1 MQTFQ
6 KQSTADGYDNGS
18 ASSERLLPRLRDD
31 DDDVDDDDDDEYVDD
46 ARLREEHEG
55 AELFER
61 IATRSIRTKEAAR
74 SNRCVRCWHDR
85 THRCI
90 CHLIP
95 TLSSSFDDISLPM
108 SSVRFLILMHHKEYL
123 SAGDDA
129 KLLLAMLP
137 PRNAKLFVFGRI
149 GDWQAFEEELSS
161 DPMHTLTLWP
171 GDGALTIEHFL
182 TELPDN
188 SRWTK
193 LGGRTATS
201 TLAAPDADNAKMGNE
216 SATGDDDDDVG
227 DRTPMLRVVV
237 LDGVYSHARTMF
249 KTMRQRLSS
258 FPKFVALHPDTVS
271 VYHRAQKSYGAASAA
286 TVARSND
293 PEALHICT
301 VEACALLLRELAAGA
316 SVADEVADELVRAVR
331 LNNEALVHGQDVRP
345 ASGVPTSTSS
355 GAAKR
360 SRRKREARERAAAA
374 APAAAVE
381 AK

>member
-1 MQTFQ
+1 MKTFQ
-6 KQSTADGYDNGS
+6 KQSAADGNDNGS
-18 ASSERLLPRLRDD
+18 ASSEGLPSRLRDD
-31 DDDVDDDDDDEYVDD
+31 DDD
-46 ARLREEHEG
+46 ARLREEHGG
-55 AELFER
+55 AALFER

-74 SNRCVRCWHDR
+74 SNRCGRCWHDR

-95 TLSSSFDDISLPM
+95 TLPSSFDDISLPM
-108 SSVRFLILMHHKEYL
+108 SSVRFLILMHYKEYL

-182 TELPDN
+182 TELPEN
-188 SRWTK
+188 SRWKK
-193 LGGRTATS
+193 LGGRTATAAAAA
-201 TLAAPDADNAKMGNE
+201 AAPDADIAKMGNE
-216 SATGDDDDDVG
+216 SATGDDDG
-227 DRTPMLRVVV
+227 DRPPMLRVVV

-301 VEACALLLRELAAGA
+301 VEACALLLRELAGGA
-316 SVADEVADELVRAVR
+316 SAADEVADELVRAVR
-331 LNNEALVHGQDVRP
+331 MNNEALVHGPDVRP

-360 SRRKREARERAAAA
+360 SRRKREARERADAAA
-374 APAAAVE
+374 
-381 AK
+381 K

>member
-1 MQTFQ
+1 MT
-6 KQSTADGYDNGS
+6 T
-18 ASSERLLPRLRDD
+18 
-31 DDDVDDDDDDEYVDD
+31 V
-46 ARLREEHEG
+46 
-55 AELFER
+55 
-61 IATRSIRTKEAAR
+61 
-74 SNRCVRCWHDR
+74 
-85 THRCI
+85 
-90 CHLIP
+90 
-95 TLSSSFDDISLPM
+95 
-108 SSVRFLILMHHKEYL
+108 
-123 SAGDDA
+123 
-129 KLLLAMLP
+129 
-137 PRNAKLFVFGRI
+137 
-149 GDWQAFEEELSS
+149 
-161 DPMHTLTLWP
+161 
-171 GDGALTIEHFL
+171 
-182 TELPDN
+182 
-188 SRWTK
+188 
-193 LGGRTATS
+193 
-201 TLAAPDADNAKMGNE
+201 AAPDADIAKMVNE
-216 SATGDDDDDVG
+216 SATGDDDGVG

-301 VEACALLLRELAAGA
+301 VEACALLLRELAGGA

-374 APAAAVE
+374 AAVE

>member
-1 MQTFQ
+1 MKTFQ

-18 ASSERLLPRLRDD
+18 ASSEGLLPRLRDD
-31 DDDVDDDDDDEYVDD
+31 DDDDDDD
-46 ARLREEHEG
+46 ARLREEHEEYEG

-74 SNRCVRCWHDR
+74 SNRCMRCWHDR

-95 TLSSSFDDISLPM
+95 ALSSSFDDVSLPM

-137 PRNAKLFVFGRI
+137 PLNAKLFVFGRI

-182 TELPDN
+182 TELPDD
-188 SRWTK
+188 SRWKK
-193 LGGRTATS
+193 LGGRTAMT
-201 TLAAPDADNAKMGNE
+201 TVATPDADIAKMVNE
-216 SATGDDDDDVG
+216 SATGDDDGVG

-301 VEACALLLRELAAGA
+301 VEACALLLRELAGGA

-374 APAAAVE
+374 AAVE